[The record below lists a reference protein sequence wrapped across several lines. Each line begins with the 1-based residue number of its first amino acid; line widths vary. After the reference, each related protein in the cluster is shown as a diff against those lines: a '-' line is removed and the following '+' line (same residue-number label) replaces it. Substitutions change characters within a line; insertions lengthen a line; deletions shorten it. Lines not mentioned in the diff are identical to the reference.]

1 MNYLKK
7 DKECSIEADKVLM
20 AVGRRPRVDSLNL
33 EAVGVEY
40 GPKGIVT
47 DGCMRTSNP
56 DIYAIGD
63 VRGKMMLAHVASFEG
78 KRALNSILGEDADD
92 GIDFGIIPAAVFTLP
107 EAATVG
113 LSEDECKLAGRAVRC
128 SKSQYR
134 SNGKALSLGESEGWC
149 KIVSDAESGEI
160 LGCHLFGAHASD
172 LVHEIAALMKCHA
185 GLGELHSLI
194 HAHPTLAEVLMAA
207 E

>member
-1 MNYLKK
+1 MWIR
-7 DKECSIEADKVLM
+7 D
-20 AVGRRPRVDSLNL
+20 R
-33 EAVGVEY
+33 
-40 GPKGIVT
+40 
-47 DGCMRTSNP
+47 
-56 DIYAIGD
+56 
-63 VRGKMMLAHVASFEG
+63 
-78 KRALNSILGEDADD
+78 
-92 GIDFGIIPAAVFTLP
+92 
-107 EAATVG
+107 
-113 LSEDECKLAGRAVRC
+113 CKLAGRAVRC

-185 GLGELHSLI
+185 GLNDLHRLS
-194 HAHPTLAEVLMAA
+194 HAHPTLAEGLMAA